1 MTEAI
6 LRPPFDAELAP
17 FLDAMHAR
25 GPFVLR
31 SEMLPQMRALE
42 ISEEELDA
50 NLLARGL
57 ERRTY
62 TIPGYQ
68 GDPIM
73 LAVIQRRGRTGTAPA
88 FYTMHGGGMMFG
100 HYLGNLESYDSWL
113 LSHDVVLVSVDYRLA
128 PEFPD
133 PYPVE
138 DSYAGLLWVA
148 AQANTLGIDPERIVI
163 SGQSAGGG
171 LAAGTALLAR
181 DRQGPQLRAQIL
193 ISPMLDDT
201 DSTASTKQID
211 GVGVADRVMTR
222 FGWNAYL
229 GGRQG
234 GDGVS
239 IYAAPARATDLHGLP
254 ETYIDCASA
263 EVFRDETVA
272 YASALWHSGV
282 QAELHVWPG
291 AFHGFTSMMPRAAI
305 SRTATAALADWTNRL
320 LRT

>member
-1 MTEAI
+1 MTDPM
-6 LRPPFDAELAP
+6 LRPPFDSELAP

-25 GPFVLR
+25 GPLVLR
-31 SEMLPQMRALE
+31 SEMLPHMRALE
-42 ISEEELDA
+42 ISEEELDG
-50 NLLARGL
+50 NLFARGL
-57 ERRTY
+57 ERRTF

-68 GDPIM
+68 GDPIN
-73 LAVIQRRGRTGTAPA
+73 LAVIQRQGRTGTAPA

-113 LSHDVVLVSVDYRLA
+113 LTHDVVLVSVDYRLA

-138 DSYAGLLWVA
+138 DSYAGLLWIA

-163 SGQSAGGG
+163 CGQSAGGG

-181 DRQGPQLRAQIL
+181 DRNGPQLLAQIL

-201 DSTASTKQID
+201 DSTTSTKQID
-211 GVGVADRVMTR
+211 GVGVADRAMTR

-234 GDGVS
+234 GDDVS
-239 IYAAPARATDLHGLP
+239 IYAAPARAADLQGLP
-254 ETYIDCASA
+254 ETYIDCSTA

-272 YASALWHSGV
+272 YASALWLSGV

-291 AFHGFTSMMPRAAI
+291 AFHGFTSMMPGAAI
-305 SRTATAALADWTNRL
+305 SRTATAALGDWTNRL
-320 LRT
+320 LRN